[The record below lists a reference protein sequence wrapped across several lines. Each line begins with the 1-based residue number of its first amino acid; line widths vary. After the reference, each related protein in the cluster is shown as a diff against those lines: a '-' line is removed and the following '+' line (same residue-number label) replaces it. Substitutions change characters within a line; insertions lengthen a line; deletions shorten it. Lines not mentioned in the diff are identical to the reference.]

1 MLLLTQVVL
10 LLVQLRLQQLQHK
23 RYPDFVHH
31 LTLRTKTV
39 YLKDA
44 AAEVAVAVQYVHQE
58 LNIDVLT
65 YK

>member
-1 MLLLTQVVL
+1 
-10 LLVQLRLQQLQHK
+10 
-23 RYPDFVHH
+23 
-31 LTLRTKTV
+31 V

-65 YK
+65 YKGENK